1 MSVRSYVSII
11 SLKYVGIVF
20 KMNFGGIIMKIMI
33 LEDNIE
39 INRILTE
46 LFHEEGYEVSSFYN
60 AFDALKSFKSEKFS
74 CVLTDLMLPIM
85 NGEEFIKKI
94 RTDYYGL
101 IIAITAKVN
110 ESDKLHVL
118 ELGADDYIT
127 KPFNKKEVLLKVN
140 NYFKKINK
148 SNHKT
153 SLNQGEFVY
162 DFHDNTLTIDR
173 NSITLTSMEYLTL
186 GVFVKS
192 INKIITRETI
202 LQTVYYDD
210 VDIFDRVIDGHIKN
224 LRKKIKEFT
233 DTEYIVTV
241 YGMGYKLVGEA
252 DE

>member
-1 MSVRSYVSII
+1 
-11 SLKYVGIVF
+11 
-20 KMNFGGIIMKIMI
+20 MKIMI

-39 INRILTE
+39 INRILTK
-46 LFHEEGYEVSSFYN
+46 LFHDEGYEVTSFYN
-60 AFDALKSFKSEKFS
+60 AFDALKSFKDIKFS

-110 ESDKLHVL
+110 ETDKLHVL

-162 DFHDNTLTIDR
+162 NFHDNKLSI
-173 NSITLTSMEYLTL
+173 NKNQITLTRIEYLML
-186 GVFVKS
+186 GVLLKS
-192 INKIITRETI
+192 INNIITREFI
-202 LQTVYYDD
+202 LQSIYYDD
-210 VDIFDRVIDGHIKN
+210 VDVFDRVIDGHIKN
-224 LRKKIKEFT
+224 LRKKIKGFT
-233 DTEYIVTV
+233 DTEYIKTV

>member
-1 MSVRSYVSII
+1 
-11 SLKYVGIVF
+11 
-20 KMNFGGIIMKIMI
+20 MKIMI

-39 INRILTE
+39 INRILTK
-46 LFHEEGYEVSSFYN
+46 LFHDEGYEVTSFYN
-60 AFDALKSFKSEKFS
+60 AFDALKAFKDIKYS

-110 ESDKLHVL
+110 EADKLHVL

-162 DFHDNTLTIDR
+162 NFHDNKLSI
-173 NSITLTSMEYLTL
+173 NKNYITLTRIEYQML
-186 GVFVKS
+186 GILLKS
-192 INKIITRETI
+192 INKIITREFI
-202 LQTVYYDD
+202 LQSIYYDD
-210 VDIFDRVIDGHIKN
+210 VDVFDRVIDGHIKN
-224 LRKKIKEFT
+224 LRKKIKGFT
-233 DTEYIVTV
+233 DTEYIKTV

>member
-1 MSVRSYVSII
+1 
-11 SLKYVGIVF
+11 
-20 KMNFGGIIMKIMI
+20 MKIMI
-33 LEDNIE
+33 LEDNVE

-46 LFHEEGYEVSSFYN
+46 LFQEEGYEVTSFYN
-60 AFDALKSFKSEKFS
+60 AFDALKAFKDIKFS

-101 IIAITAKVN
+101 IIAITAKAN
-110 ESDKLHVL
+110 EADKLYVL

-148 SNHKT
+148 SNHKI

-162 DFHDNTLTIDR
+162 DYNDNKLSI
-173 NSITLTSMEYLTL
+173 NKKYITLTRIEYLML
-186 GVFVKS
+186 GVLLKS
-192 INKIITRETI
+192 INKIITREFI
-202 LQTVYYDD
+202 LQTIYYDD
-210 VDIFDRVIDGHIKN
+210 VNVFDRVIDGHIKN
-224 LRKKIKEFT
+224 LRKKIKGFT
-233 DTEYIVTV
+233 DTEYIKTV

>member
-1 MSVRSYVSII
+1 
-11 SLKYVGIVF
+11 
-20 KMNFGGIIMKIMI
+20 MKIMI
-33 LEDNIE
+33 LEDNVE

-46 LFHEEGYEVSSFYN
+46 LFQEEGYEVTSFYN
-60 AFDALKSFKSEKFS
+60 AFDALKAFKDIKFS

-101 IIAITAKVN
+101 IIAITAKAN
-110 ESDKLHVL
+110 EADKLYVL

-148 SNHKT
+148 SNHKI

-162 DFHDNTLTIDR
+162 DYNDNKLSI
-173 NSITLTSMEYLTL
+173 NKNQITLTRIEYLML
-186 GVFVKS
+186 GVLLKS
-192 INKIITRETI
+192 INKIITREFI
-202 LQTVYYDD
+202 LQTIYYDD
-210 VDIFDRVIDGHIKN
+210 VNVFDRVIDGHIKN
-224 LRKKIKEFT
+224 LRKKIKGFT
-233 DTEYIVTV
+233 DTEYIKTV